1 MVLALAA
8 LLISTFML
16 LIYAILSGIDRRL
29 QRSER
34 VTPPEQPDSKNN

>member
-1 MVLALAA
+1 MILALAA

-34 VTPPEQPDSKNN
+34 VTQPEQPDSKNN